1 MTAETAAPCV
11 QSVQSVPSGVMVDET
26 SGIDQQNH
34 HQQQHH
40 HQKSLI
46 NNVSSNNTSPTNRP
60 VLSPG
65 FPNSSSNPPEYNPEY
80 ASMESWL
87 DEHPDFVNDYFLRKV
102 TRQTVDAWLVMHATP
117 TASSASCMMD
127 GMMSGQNHCS
137 QNSNACNNAGST
149 TVTSPGGGSGATT
162 PVRKISAH
170 EFERGGLLKPIVN
183 TIDGTPTFLSIAPED
198 SGQTGAGQQSGGT
211 SGAVRPQRKSRNELR
226 QLDERDLIFELVKDI
241 CNELD
246 VRSLCH
252 KILQNVSMLLHAD
265 RGSLFL
271 VQGERKCAADSNLRS
286 DNFNP
291 LISGSFNNNNNNSTS
306 KNNNNNNNN
315 NNKNKIPGKSKSS
328 DESVSDNLSP
338 PKLTR
343 PRSRCLVSKLF
354 DVCSRSTLVE
364 MEKNDE
370 IKIPWGTGIVGFV
383 AESGEPVNI
392 PDAYMDDRFNREI
405 DVLTGYRTKALLCM
419 PIKDCSGD
427 VIGVAQVINKLGG
440 EAQFT
445 VQDEKIFASYLQF
458 CGIGLKN
465 AQLYEKSQLEVKR
478 NQVLLDLARMIFEE
492 QSTIE
497 HMVFRIL
504 THTQSLIQCQRV
516 QVLLVHK
523 ASKGSFSRVFDF
535 EANDLTGD
543 DTDSRTSPF
552 ESRFPIN
559 IGITG
564 YVATTGE
571 TVNIANA
578 YEDSR
583 FDPSVDDGT
592 GFRHRTILCMPIKNS
607 SGQIIGVIQLVNKF
621 DDLLFTK
628 NDENFVEAFAIFC
641 GMGIHN
647 THMYETA
654 ITAMA
659 KQSVT
664 LEVLSYHASASIE
677 DAQRLKSLRVPSS
690 AYFHLHDFKFDDIL
704 MEDDDTLTACLRMF
718 LDLDFV
724 ERFHID
730 YDVLCRW
737 LLSVKK
743 NYRNVTYHNWRH
755 AFNVA
760 QMMFAILTA
769 TQWWKI
775 FGEIECLAL
784 IIACLCHD
792 LDHRGTNN
800 SFQIKASSPLA
811 QLYSTS
817 TMEHHHFDQCLM
829 ILSSLGNQILSNVS
843 PDEYSRIV
851 KVLEDAILSTD
862 LAVYFRKRGAFF
874 SIARGQTY
882 NWALTEHR
890 ELLRGMLMTVCDLA
904 AITKPWEIEKRVA
917 ELVSSEFFE
926 QGDIERRT
934 LNITPIDIMNREK
947 EDQLPLMQVGFIDSI
962 CLPIYEAFALL
973 SDKLNPLME
982 GVTENKKKWLEL
994 AESTCTS
1001 GNCTNHDRT
1010 SIDQPDKQDDKHENI
1025 VVE

>member
-60 VLSPG
+60 LLSPG

-198 SGQTGAGQQSGGT
+198 SGQTGAGQQGGGT

-291 LISGSFNNNNNNSTS
+291 LIRGSFNNNNNNSIS
-306 KNNNNNNNN
+306 KNNNN

-578 YEDSR
+578 YEDTR

-621 DDLLFTK
+621 EDLLFTK

-664 LEVLSYHASASIE
+664 LEVLSYHASASID
-677 DAQRLKSLRVPSS
+677 DAIRLKSLRVPSS

-784 IIACLCHD
+784 IIACL
-792 LDHRGTNN
+792 
-800 SFQIKASSPLA
+800 
-811 QLYSTS
+811 
-817 TMEHHHFDQCLM
+817 
-829 ILSSLGNQILSNVS
+829 SLGNQILSNVS

-934 LNITPIDIMNREK
+934 LNITPI
-947 EDQLPLMQVGFIDSI
+947 
-962 CLPIYEAFALL
+962 AFALL

-982 GVTENKKKWLEL
+982 GVRENKKKWLEL

-1010 SIDQPDKQDDKHENI
+1010 SIDQPDKEDDKHENI